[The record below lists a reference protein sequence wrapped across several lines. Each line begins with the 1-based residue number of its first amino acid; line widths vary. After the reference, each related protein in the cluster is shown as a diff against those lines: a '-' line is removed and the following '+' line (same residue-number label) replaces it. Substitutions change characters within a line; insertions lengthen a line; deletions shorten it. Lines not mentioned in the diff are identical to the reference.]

1 MNKEKNSHQVSL
13 DLVTANLQRIIN
25 KEINFKKNL
34 ATQCAKPISHTL
46 HVKCPLSK
54 FLWFAFFHIQTD
66 YRDLEGKFVE

>member
-34 ATQCAKPISHTL
+34 AT
-46 HVKCPLSK
+46 
-54 FLWFAFFHIQTD
+54 
-66 YRDLEGKFVE
+66 